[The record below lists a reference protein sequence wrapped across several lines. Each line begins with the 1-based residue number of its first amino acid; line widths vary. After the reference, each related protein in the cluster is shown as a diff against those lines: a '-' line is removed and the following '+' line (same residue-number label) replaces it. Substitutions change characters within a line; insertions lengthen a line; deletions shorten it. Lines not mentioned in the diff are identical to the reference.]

1 MLFRDKTTELIV
13 NEWTT
18 QFLFIKLYSQQ
29 PHYNK
34 SYETFYISKIH
45 KGKNYEYLYSDVIQ
59 TNNNAQQTQTTEYE
73 QVYCQKYLIYT
84 DTDLDECRA
93 MAARVKTMHDI
104 IHTNKQQ
111 QHTNKQTT
119 KS

>member
-1 MLFRDKTTELIV
+1 MKLFTSPKYTRVKTMNICTLMSYKQ
-13 NEWTT
+13 TT
-18 QFLFIKLYSQQ
+18 M
-29 PHYNK
+29 
-34 SYETFYISKIH
+34 H
-45 KGKNYEYLYSDVIQ
+45 K
-59 TNNNAQQTQTTEYE
+59 QTQTTEYE